1 MLNDRQIK
9 NAKPKEKPYKLSD
22 GGGLFLLVTVSGVKS
37 WRIKYRL
44 NGKEKLLTV
53 GKYPEISLQE
63 ARQSLEQAKAMLA
76 NGIDPAKEKQKE
88 KEERKKAQLNTFE
101 HIARQWHQE
110 NSHRWKPNHATRI
123 ISDMEKDVFPYL
135 ANKVIHDISVS
146 DVKAVL
152 MRIAERGALVTAE
165 KIRQWIG
172 AIFNYAGM
180 LEITDRNPALLLRGF
195 LEKRETKHMPAL
207 PASELTEFYR
217 RLALIE
223 IEQKNRLAI
232 MLNMLVFVRSTEL
245 RGAMWQEI
253 DWDNRQWSI
262 PAERMKM
269 KLAHTVP
276 LSDWAMELLREL
288 QTITGETP
296 YLFPSRIKLN
306 AFISEG
312 TLIKIMNSM
321 GYKGIATPHGFRSL
335 ASSLLNE
342 QGFNPD
348 AIERQLAHVET
359 NKIRSA
365 YNRAEY
371 MAERINMMQ
380 WYSDYLK
387 QHYAKAMGDLP
398 HA

>member
-253 DWDNRQWSI
+253 DWDNRQWNI

-269 KLAHTVP
+269 KLVHTVP

-342 QGFNPD
+342 QGFNPN

-371 MAERINMMQ
+371 MAERITMMQ

>member
-1 MLNDRQIK
+1 MPLTDRQIS
-9 NAKPKEKPYKLSD
+9 NAKPKEKAYKLND
-22 GGGLFLLVTVSGVKS
+22 AKGLYLYVTPKGTKS
-37 WRIKYRL
+37 FRL
-44 NGKEKLLTV
+44 DFALHGKRSTLTI
-53 GKYPEISLQE
+53 GKYPAVLLSE
-63 ARQSLEQAKAMLA
+63 ARIMANDALKQIA
-76 NGIDPAKEKQKE
+76 NGINPAKEKQKE
-88 KEERKKAQLNTFE
+88 KEERKQAQLNTFE

-135 ANKVIHDISVS
+135 ADKAIHDISVS

-172 AIFNYAGM
+172 AIFSYAGM

-253 DWDNRQWSI
+253 DWDNRQWNI

-371 MAERINMMQ
+371 MAERATMMQ
-380 WYSDYLK
+380 WYSDHLK
-387 QHYAKAMGDLP
+387 AHYMQAQTA
-398 HA
+398 